1 MNLTERHDGPVLSR
15 VEGATAFLTL
25 NRPDRLNALD
35 EETLAILEAC
45 IHEAGMDPDVRAIV
59 IASGTPRAF
68 SAGADLKWLG
78 AASGAAD
85 VASRAHRGHRTMNAV
100 ADCPKPTIA
109 AIEGVAFGGGCEL
122 ALACDYRIAGD
133 TARFGQ
139 PEIKLGI
146 IPGWGGTQRLTR
158 LIGPSRATDMILT
171 GRHVHAEEAFR
182 IGLANSVVGAGE
194 ALAAATSLADS
205 FASAAPVA
213 LKIAKATIQ
222 RGMAMSVAD
231 GLSTEIDGFVSS
243 FATNDAREGVTAF
256 LEKRPPT
263 FSGH

>member
-1 MNLTERHDGPVLSR
+1 MTLAERHDGPVLSR
-15 VEGATAFLTL
+15 VDGATAFLTL

-35 EETLAILEAC
+35 EATLDVLEAC
-45 IHEAGMDPDVRAIV
+45 IHEAGLDPNVHAIV
-59 IASGTPRAF
+59 IASGTSRAF

-78 AASGAAD
+78 AATDASD
-85 VASRAHRGHRTMNAV
+85 VASRSHRGHRTMNAV

-122 ALACDYRIAGD
+122 ALACDYRIAGG

-146 IPGWGGTQRLTR
+146 IPGWGGTQRLAR

-171 GRHVHAEEAFR
+171 GRPVNAEEAVR
-182 IGLANSVVGAGE
+182 IGLANSVVGAGD
-194 ALAAATSLADS
+194 ALAAATSLANS

-213 LKIAKATIQ
+213 VKIAKAVIR
-222 RGMAMSVAD
+222 RGMDMALGD
-231 GLSTEIDGFVSS
+231 GLATEIEGFVSS
-243 FATNDAREGVTAF
+243 FATVDAREGVAAF
-256 LEKRPPT
+256 LEKRPPS

>member
-1 MNLTERHDGPVLSR
+1 
-15 VEGATAFLTL
+15 
-25 NRPDRLNALD
+25 
-35 EETLAILEAC
+35 
-45 IHEAGMDPDVRAIV
+45 
-59 IASGTPRAF
+59 
-68 SAGADLKWLG
+68 
-78 AASGAAD
+78 
-85 VASRAHRGHRTMNAV
+85 MNAV

-158 LIGPSRATDMILT
+158 LIGLSRATDMILT

-194 ALAAATSLADS
+194 ALAAATSLAES
-205 FASAAPVA
+205 FSSAAPLAV
-213 LKIAKATIQ
+213 KIAKATIQ
-222 RGMAMSVAD
+222 RGMAMPLAD
-231 GLSTEIDGFVSS
+231 GLATEIDGFVSS

>member
-1 MNLTERHDGPVLSR
+1 MTLTERHDGPVLSR
-15 VEGATAFLTL
+15 FKGATAFLTL

-35 EETLAILEAC
+35 EGTLEALAAC
-45 IHEAGMDPDVRAIV
+45 IQEAGLDPAVRAVV
-59 IASGTPRAF
+59 ISSGTPRAF

-78 AASGAAD
+78 AATNASE
-85 VASRAHRGHRTMNAV
+85 VASRAQRGHQTMNAV

-171 GRHVHAEEAFR
+171 GRPVGAEEAVR
-182 IGLANSVVGAGE
+182 IGLANTVVVAGE
-194 ALAAATSLADS
+194 ALAAATSLADA
-205 FASAAPVA
+205 FATAAPLAV
-213 LKIAKATIQ
+213 KIAKEAIR
-222 RGMAMSVAD
+222 RGMDMSLAG
-231 GLSTEIDGFVSS
+231 GLATEIEGFVSS
-243 FATNDAREGVTAF
+243 FGTADAREGVAAF
-256 LEKRPPT
+256 LEKRPPS
-263 FSGH
+263 FSGQ

>member
-1 MNLTERHDGPVLSR
+1 MTFTERHDGPVLSR
-15 VEGATAFLTL
+15 IEGATAFLTL
-25 NRPDRLNALD
+25 NRPDRLNTLD
-35 EETLAILEAC
+35 EGTLATLEAC
-45 IHEAGMDPDVRAIV
+45 IHEAGRDPDVRAIV
-59 IASGTPRAF
+59 IASASPRAF

-78 AASGAAD
+78 AATSPAE
-85 VASRAHRGHRTMNAV
+85 VASRAHRGHQTMNAV

-109 AIEGVAFGGGCEL
+109 AIEGIAFGGGCEL

-158 LIGPSRATDMILT
+158 LIGPSRATDMIIT
-171 GRHVHAEEAFR
+171 GRPVHAEEAFR
-182 IGLANSVVGAGE
+182 FGLANLVVGSGE
-194 ALAAATSLADS
+194 ALAAATSLAAS
-205 FASAAPVA
+205 FALAAPIAMKV
-213 LKIAKATIQ
+213 AKATIA
-222 RGMAMSVAD
+222 RGMDMSLAD
-231 GLSTEIDGFVSS
+231 GLAIEIDGFVSS

-263 FSGH
+263 FSGK